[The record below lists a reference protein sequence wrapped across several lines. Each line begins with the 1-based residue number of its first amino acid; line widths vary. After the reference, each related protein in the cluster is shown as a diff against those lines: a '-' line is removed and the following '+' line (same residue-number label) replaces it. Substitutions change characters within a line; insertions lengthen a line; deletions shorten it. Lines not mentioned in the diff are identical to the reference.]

1 MAPAAASLWSRVLAI
16 TSLIVIAKVT
26 LEVVLGY
33 RRYLP
38 PDFSADFLHGRE
50 AYFHGPYQWA
60 FYPHIASGP
69 VSLILGTLL
78 IGDWFRLRWPRWHRT
93 LGRVHVANVLLV
105 VTPSGLGMSFQAAAG
120 PVGTVSFVCLS
131 LLTAT
136 TAALGWRA
144 AVHRRFDVH
153 RRWMWRCYV
162 LLCSAVVIRVLGGF
176 GTVMGI
182 TATWWDPAATWI
194 CWVLPLAVL
203 EWCHSNRKMSAVRSA
218 ELKPPQHRY

>member
-1 MAPAAASLWSRVLAI
+1 MARAVASPLRSLLTI
-16 TSLIVIAKVT
+16 TTLIVIAKVT
-26 LEVVLGY
+26 LEVVFGY

-38 PDFSADFLHGRE
+38 PDFTADFLRGRE

-69 VSLILGTLL
+69 IALVLGTLL
-78 IGDWFRLRWPRWHRT
+78 VSDRFRLRWPSWHRA
-93 LGRVHVANVLLV
+93 LGRVHVANVLLL
-105 VTPSGLGMSFQAAAG
+105 VTPSGLGMSFHAAAG
-120 PVGTVSFVCLS
+120 PVGIVSFVCLS

-144 AVHRRFDVH
+144 AVNRRFDEH

-176 GTVMGI
+176 GIVMGI
-182 TATWWDPAATWI
+182 TADWWDPASTWV
-194 CWVLPLAVL
+194 CWVLPLAIL
-203 EWCHSNRKMSAVRSA
+203 ECRSGNRQISAVR
-218 ELKPPQHRY
+218 